1 MCGTIISSL
10 FQNFLLSSTQGAV
23 RSDAIS
29 RMAWGAPALHSHA
42 VMVLPLDY
50 VQGARLSV
58 VCFSHFSLLPACGA
72 RPHRRIPSSRPE
84 HCRRAGRDGITIQTH
99 KARSRRKT
107 ESRCPSTRAITKI
120 HRVARP
126 VSCQRVGGCSLVSCA
141 STLWVTS
148 KLSVECYR
156 ASAPW

>member
-1 MCGTIISSL
+1 MIPQALHTVHKRQQPQKEALPTTPVYGTMIGSL

-29 RMAWGAPALHSHA
+29 RMAWGAPALHSHV

-72 RPHRRIPSSRPE
+72 RPAPKDLFPPHSRGGGGNNTNTQSPL
-84 HCRRAGRDGITIQTH
+84 RAENGGTKAENTGDHKDTH
-99 KARSRRKT
+99 
-107 ESRCPSTRAITKI
+107 
-120 HRVARP
+120 
-126 VSCQRVGGCSLVSCA
+126 GG
-141 STLWVTS
+141 T
-148 KLSVECYR
+148 
-156 ASAPW
+156 P